1 MSAAP
6 THPEQGW
13 QGGGEVTLSLAGLRR
28 CPSRTAL
35 RAGQGARQTGG
46 EGGRVQGTGGR
57 VLSSEAKD
65 GPTRS
70 GCRRRDRQSPG
81 PGVPGG

>member
-1 MSAAP
+1 M
-6 THPEQGW
+6 
-13 QGGGEVTLSLAGLRR
+13 SLAGLRR
-28 CPSRTAL
+28 CPSRAAL

-57 VLSSEAKD
+57 EVSSEARD

-70 GCRRRDRQSPG
+70 GSRRRDRQSLG